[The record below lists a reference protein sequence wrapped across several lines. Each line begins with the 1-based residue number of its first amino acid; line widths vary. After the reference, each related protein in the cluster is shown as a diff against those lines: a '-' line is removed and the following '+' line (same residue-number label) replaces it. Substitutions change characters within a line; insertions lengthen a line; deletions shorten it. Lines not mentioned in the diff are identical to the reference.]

1 MSYHEIKEEEEGGD
15 ASDAD
20 DAYVEAEGE
29 EEDDDT
35 LEADVEEEVDPDE
48 AEFEER
54 AASTPKSG
62 RLSRPLVRHSF

>member
-1 MSYHEIKEEEEGGD
+1 M
-15 ASDAD
+15 
-20 DAYVEAEGE
+20 EAEGE
-29 EEDDDT
+29 EEEDDT
-35 LEADVEEEVDPDE
+35 LEADGEEEVDPDE